1 MVKRIL
7 KIALAAIAAVLL
19 MGICAGTDDIQYN
32 YPMRQKYQITPT
44 H

>member
-1 MVKRIL
+1 MIKRIL

-19 MGICAGTDDIQYN
+19 MGFALARMINQMC
-32 YPMRQKYQITPT
+32 QKYQITI